1 MNNHP
6 FAGQPANGA
15 GPEGTQYCYRHP
27 GTPAYVRCQ
36 RCGRPICPACQI
48 PAAVGVQCP
57 ECVQQANRTAPAAR
71 SILGA
76 PISRG
81 HLPLL
86 TIGALVLCVI
96 GYVAQLATGGANSG
110 TVTQHLVFA
119 PIMAREEPWRLIT
132 SAFLHGSPL
141 HLLFNGYAL
150 WVVGSFVERLLGRWR
165 FAALFLLS
173 AIGGNV
179 AVLVWARIVNTW
191 GSWLQG
197 TLGASGAVFG
207 LFATTLILSRRLGGN
222 MSGILSVIAIN
233 LVFSFTVPNVSWQGH
248 IGGLLLGGALAALFV
263 YTPRLKRFRYS
274 VAGVVGAVVLCAGL
288 VIGLTASLY

>member
-1 MNNHP
+1 
-6 FAGQPANGA
+6 
-15 GPEGTQYCYRHP
+15 
-27 GTPAYVRCQ
+27 
-36 RCGRPICPACQI
+36 
-48 PAAVGVQCP
+48 VGVQCP